1 MGATQAKIGM
11 SKAINGAQFE
21 NKAATNTCLKKMFC
35 LKFFPIVGQKPWKVR
50 LNFPMPNVSPWK
62 GRNETPLKE

>member
-35 LKFFPIVGQKPWKVR
+35 LKFFPIVGQKP
-50 LNFPMPNVSPWK
+50 
-62 GRNETPLKE
+62 